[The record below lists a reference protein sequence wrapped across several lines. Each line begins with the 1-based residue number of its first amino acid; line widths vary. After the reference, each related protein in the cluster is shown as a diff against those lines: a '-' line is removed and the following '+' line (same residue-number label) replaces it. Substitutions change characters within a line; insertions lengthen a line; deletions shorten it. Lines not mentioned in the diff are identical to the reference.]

1 MTHTSKRIRRCG
13 IVMIEPR
20 EELELDV
27 AGLFAGKRAVRPRVK
42 LVALAPHAGEE
53 IELDEA
59 EAAALGRIGETEW
72 IDRAAL
78 AGQVPEPVVDSLLAK
93 GLIVGDGEADAPMR
107 ERDETLRAVHWKPLS
122 AVAHAFSRWHEAGVD
137 EDVRITRHRTL
148 TELIE
153 ESGLPPPHVTS
164 RAEPDERVPL
174 PAPRPT
180 AIDAIL
186 ARRATCRNF
195 DTGGSLDVE
204 RFGDVLKRVVGCQ
217 AEVEILPGTKAL
229 KKAHP
234 SGGSLHPLEAY
245 LVVQRVDGI
254 APGVYHYHV
263 TTHALEPVATLEP
276 AALRDFAMRCVAGQ
290 DFFADA
296 HAHLILTARFE
307 RTFWKYRSHP
317 KAYRAIVLEAGHVSQ
332 NLYLTATELGLGA
345 YVTAAINEVDI
356 EQMLGLDALRE
367 SPLAVLGF
375 GPRAARKT
383 MLEFDPLG
391 TVWDGAERKQR

>member
-1 MTHTSKRIRRCG
+1 MTAHSRRIRRCG
-13 IVMIEPR
+13 VVMIEPR
-20 EELELDV
+20 EEFELDV
-27 AGLFAGKRAVRPRVK
+27 AGLFAGTQATRARVRM
-42 LVALAPHAGEE
+42 VALAPHAGDE

-59 EAAALGRIGETEW
+59 EVAALGRLGDTEW
-72 IDRAAL
+72 VERDAL
-78 AGQVPEPVVDSLLAK
+78 AGRVPDAVVERLLAK
-93 GLIVGDGEADAPMR
+93 GLFIGDGESDAPMR
-107 ERDETLRAVHWKPLS
+107 ARDDTVRGVHWKPLS

-148 TELIE
+148 TELIR
-153 ESGLPPPHVTS
+153 ESGPPPPHVTS
-164 RAEPDERVPL
+164 RAAPEARQPL
-174 PAPRPT
+174 PAPRAT

-195 DTGGSLDVE
+195 DTAGTLDLA
-204 RFGDVLKRVVGCQ
+204 RFSDLLQRVVGCQ

-245 LVVQRVDGI
+245 LVVQRVEGV
-254 APGVYHYHV
+254 APGLYHYHV

-296 HAHLILTARFE
+296 HALLIVTARFE

-332 NLYLTATELGLGA
+332 NLYLTATELGMGA
-345 YVTAAINEVDI
+345 FVTAAINEVDI
-356 EQMLGLDALRE
+356 EDMFALDALRE

-375 GPRAARKT
+375 GPRAPAKT

-391 TVWDGAERKQR
+391 KVWDSDALKPA

>member
-1 MTHTSKRIRRCG
+1 MATRSLQVRRCG
-13 IVMIEPR
+13 VVMIEPR

-27 AGLFAGKRAVRPRVK
+27 AGLFSGARAVRARVK

-59 EAAALGRIGETEW
+59 EAAALGRVGDTEW
-72 IDRAAL
+72 IEREAL
-78 AGQVPEPVVDSLLAK
+78 AETVPEALIASLLAK
-93 GLIVGDGEADAPMR
+93 GLFVGDGEDDAPMR
-107 ERDETLRAVHWKPLS
+107 ERDETVRGVHWKPLS

-148 TELIE
+148 TELIR
-153 ESGLPPPHVTS
+153 ESGPPPPHVTA
-164 RAEPDERVPL
+164 RAAPEQRRPL
-174 PAPRPT
+174 PEPRAT
-180 AIDAIL
+180 DVDAIL

-195 DTGGSLDVE
+195 DTAGTLDLQ
-204 RFGDVLKRVVGCQ
+204 RFSDVLKRVVGCQ

-245 LVVQRVDGI
+245 LVVQRVDGV
-254 APGVYHYHV
+254 APGLYHYHV

-276 AALRDFAMRCVAGQ
+276 DALRNFAMRSVAGQ

-296 HAHLILTARFE
+296 HALLILTARFE

-345 YVTAAINEVDI
+345 FVTAAINEVDI
-356 EQMLGLDALRE
+356 EQALGLDALRE

-375 GPRAARKT
+375 GPRAAQKT

-391 TVWDGAERKQR
+391 TVWDGDGLRPR

>member
-1 MTHTSKRIRRCG
+1 M
-13 IVMIEPR
+13 
-20 EELELDV
+20 
-27 AGLFAGKRAVRPRVK
+27 
-42 LVALAPHAGEE
+42 VALAPHAGEE
-53 IELDEA
+53 IDLDEA
-59 EAAALGRIGETEW
+59 EVAALGRVGDTEW
-72 IDRAAL
+72 IAREAL
-78 AGQVPEPVVDSLLAK
+78 AASVPENVVDRLVAK
-93 GLIVGDGEADAPMR
+93 GLFIGDGEADAPMR
-107 ERDETLRAVHWKPLS
+107 ERDETVRAVHWKPLS

-148 TELIE
+148 TELIA
-153 ESGLPPPHVTS
+153 ESGPPPPHVTS
-164 RAEPDERVPL
+164 RVAPERRQPL
-174 PAPRPT
+174 PAPRT
-180 AIDAIL
+180 TEIDTIL

-195 DTGGSLDVE
+195 DTEGTLDLA

-245 LVVQRVDGI
+245 LVVQRVDGV
-254 APGVYHYHV
+254 APGLYHYHV
-263 TTHALEPVATLEP
+263 TTHALEPVATPDP
-276 AALRDFAMRCVAGQ
+276 AALRDFAMRSVAGQ

-296 HAHLILTARFE
+296 HALVILTARFE

-332 NLYLTATELGLGA
+332 NLYLAAAELQMGA
-345 YVTAAINEVDI
+345 FVTAAINEVDI
-356 EQMLGLDALRE
+356 EEMLGLDALRE
-367 SPLAVLGF
+367 SPVAVLGF

-391 TVWDGAERKQR
+391 EVWNGDALKTG

>member
-1 MTHTSKRIRRCG
+1 MTTRSLRIRRCG
-13 IVMIEPR
+13 VVMIEPR
-20 EELELDV
+20 EELELDI
-27 AGLFAGKRAVRPRVK
+27 AGLFSGAQAVRRRVRM
-42 LVALAPHAGEE
+42 VALAPHAGEE
-53 IELDEA
+53 IDLDEA
-59 EAAALGRIGETEW
+59 EVAALGRVGDTEW
-72 IDRAAL
+72 IAREAL
-78 AGQVPEPVVDSLLAK
+78 AASVPENVVDRLVAK
-93 GLIVGDGEADAPMR
+93 GLFIGDGEADAPMR
-107 ERDETLRAVHWKPLS
+107 ERDETVRAVHWKPLS

-148 TELIE
+148 TELIA
-153 ESGLPPPHVTS
+153 ESGPPPPHVTS
-164 RAEPDERVPL
+164 RVAPERRQPL
-174 PAPRPT
+174 PAPRT
-180 AIDAIL
+180 TEIDTIL

-195 DTGGSLDVE
+195 DTEGTLDLA

-245 LVVQRVDGI
+245 LVVQRVDGV
-254 APGVYHYHV
+254 APGLYHYHV
-263 TTHALEPVATLEP
+263 TTHALEPVATPDP
-276 AALRDFAMRCVAGQ
+276 AALRDFAMRSVAGQ

-296 HAHLILTARFE
+296 HALVILTARFE

-332 NLYLTATELGLGA
+332 NLYLAAAELQMGA
-345 YVTAAINEVDI
+345 FVTAAINEVDI
-356 EQMLGLDALRE
+356 EEMLGLDALRE
-367 SPLAVLGF
+367 SPVAVLGF

-391 TVWDGAERKQR
+391 EVWNGDALKTG

>member
-1 MTHTSKRIRRCG
+1 
-13 IVMIEPR
+13 MIEPR

-27 AGLFAGKRAVRPRVK
+27 AGLFSGTRAVRPRIRMI
-42 LVALAPHAGEE
+42 ALAPHAGEE
-53 IELDEA
+53 IALDEA
-59 EAAALGRIGETEW
+59 EVAALARVGETEW
-72 IDRAAL
+72 IERGVL
-78 AGQVPEPVVDSLLAK
+78 AESVPDAVIESLLAK
-93 GLIVGDGEADAPMR
+93 GLLVGDGAADAPLR
-107 ERDETLRAVHWKPLS
+107 ERDETVRGVHWKPLS

-148 TELIE
+148 TELIR
-153 ESGLPPPHVTS
+153 ESGPPPPHVTA
-164 RAEPDERVPL
+164 RAAPEQRQSL

-195 DTGGSLDVE
+195 DTTRTLDLD
-204 RFGDVLKRVVGCQ
+204 RFSDVLKRVVGCQ

-245 LVVQRVDGI
+245 LVVQRVAGV
-254 APGVYHYHV
+254 APGLYHYHV
-263 TTHALEPVATLEP
+263 TTHALEPIAMLEP
-276 AALRDFAMRCVAGQ
+276 AALRDFAMRSVAGQ

-296 HAHLILTARFE
+296 HALLILTARFE

-332 NLYLTATELGLGA
+332 NLYLSATELGMGA
-345 YVTAAINEVDI
+345 FVTAAINEVDI
-356 EQMLGLDALRE
+356 EERLGLDALRE
-367 SPLAVLGF
+367 GPIAVLGF
-375 GPRAARKT
+375 GPRARAKT

-391 TVWDGAERKQR
+391 EVWQGDALRTP

>member
-1 MTHTSKRIRRCG
+1 MTTRSVRIRRCG
-13 IVMIEPR
+13 VVMIEPR
-20 EELELDV
+20 EELELDI
-27 AGLFAGKRAVRPRVK
+27 AGLFSGAQAVRRRVRM
-42 LVALAPHAGEE
+42 VALAPHAGEE
-53 IELDEA
+53 IDLDEA
-59 EAAALGRIGETEW
+59 EVAALGRVGDTEW
-72 IDRAAL
+72 IAREAL
-78 AGQVPEPVVDSLLAK
+78 AASVPENVVDRLVAK
-93 GLIVGDGEADAPMR
+93 GLFIGDGEADAPMR
-107 ERDETLRAVHWKPLS
+107 ERDETVRAVHWKPLS

-148 TELIE
+148 TELIA
-153 ESGLPPPHVTS
+153 ESGPPPPHVTS
-164 RAEPDERVPL
+164 RVAPERRQPL
-174 PAPRPT
+174 PAPRT
-180 AIDAIL
+180 TEIDTIL

-195 DTGGSLDVE
+195 DTEGTLDLA

-245 LVVQRVDGI
+245 LVVQRVDGV
-254 APGVYHYHV
+254 APGLYHYHV
-263 TTHALEPVATLEP
+263 TTHALEPVATPDP
-276 AALRDFAMRCVAGQ
+276 AALRDFAMRSVAGQ

-296 HAHLILTARFE
+296 HALVILTARFE

-332 NLYLTATELGLGA
+332 NLYLAAAELQMGA
-345 YVTAAINEVDI
+345 FVTAAINEVDI
-356 EQMLGLDALRE
+356 EEMLGLDALRE
-367 SPLAVLGF
+367 SPVAVLGF

-391 TVWDGAERKQR
+391 EVWNGDALKTG

>member
-1 MTHTSKRIRRCG
+1 MTTRSVRIRRCG
-13 IVMIEPR
+13 VVMIEPR
-20 EELELDV
+20 EELELDI
-27 AGLFAGKRAVRPRVK
+27 AGLFSGAQAVRRRVRM
-42 LVALAPHAGEE
+42 VALAPHAGEE
-53 IELDEA
+53 IDLDEA
-59 EAAALGRIGETEW
+59 EVAALGRVGDTEW
-72 IDRAAL
+72 IAREAL
-78 AGQVPEPVVDSLLAK
+78 AASVPENVVDRLVAK
-93 GLIVGDGEADAPMR
+93 GLFIGDGEADAPMR
-107 ERDETLRAVHWKPLS
+107 ERDETVRAVHWKPLS

-148 TELIE
+148 TELIA
-153 ESGLPPPHVTS
+153 ESGPPPPHVTS
-164 RAEPDERVPL
+164 RVAPERRQPL
-174 PAPRPT
+174 PAPRT
-180 AIDAIL
+180 TEIDTIL

-195 DTGGSLDVE
+195 DTEGTLDLA

-245 LVVQRVDGI
+245 LVVQRVDGV
-254 APGVYHYHV
+254 APGLYHYHV
-263 TTHALEPVATLEP
+263 TTHALEPVATPDP
-276 AALRDFAMRCVAGQ
+276 AALRDFAMRSVAGQ

-296 HAHLILTARFE
+296 HALVILTARFE

-332 NLYLTATELGLGA
+332 NLYLAAAELQMGA
-345 YVTAAINEVDI
+345 FVTAAINEVDI
-356 EQMLGLDALRE
+356 EEMLGLDALRE
-367 SPLAVLGF
+367 SPIAVLGF

-391 TVWDGAERKQR
+391 EVWNGDALKTG

>member
-1 MTHTSKRIRRCG
+1 MRIRRCG
-13 IVMIEPR
+13 VVLIEPR
-20 EELELDV
+20 EELELDL
-27 AGLFAGKRAVRPRVK
+27 AGLFAGTRAVRARVK

-59 EAAALGRIGETEW
+59 EAAALGRLGESEW
-72 IDRAAL
+72 IERAAL
-78 AGQVPEPVVDSLLAK
+78 AASVPEPVIASLLAK
-93 GLIVGDGEADAPMR
+93 GLFIGDGEADAPMR
-107 ERDETLRAVHWKPLS
+107 ERDETVRGVHWKPLS

-148 TELIE
+148 TELIR
-153 ESGLPPPHVTS
+153 ESGPPPPHVTS
-164 RAEPDERVPL
+164 RAAPELRQPL
-174 PAPRPT
+174 PEPKMT

-195 DTGGSLDVE
+195 DTGGTLDLE

-229 KKAHP
+229 KKSHP

-245 LVVQRVDGI
+245 LVVQRVDGV
-254 APGVYHYHV
+254 APGLYHYHV
-263 TTHALEPVATLEP
+263 TTHALEPVATLDP
-276 AALRDFAMRCVAGQ
+276 AALRDFAMRSVAGQ

-296 HAHLILTARFE
+296 HALLVITARFE

-345 YVTAAINEVDI
+345 FVTAAINEVDI
-356 EQMLGLDALRE
+356 EQAFGLDALRE

-375 GPRAARKT
+375 GPRAAEKT

-391 TVWDGAERKQR
+391 TVWDGDVLKAR